1 MNHRIGFMGL
11 GIMGASMAANAAK
24 VMNGMADMMN
34 QMKGLIN
41 DMPPNKMK
49 CMSEMMQDK
58 MSGML

>member
-1 MNHRIGFMGL
+1 MGL